1 MEGGVDDGG
10 VKGSRLESFE
20 EVLLA
25 FVTGEGR
32 DDEVEVGAVEGELV
46 VVLFSDFK
54 VAANIFRNLR
64 GGGGGE
70 AEDARDFEFFGEAGE
85 LEIIGSEVVAPFGDA
100 MGFVDGEEGEFHL
113 FEAGPEFLVGEAFGG
128 DVEEFEVVVF
138 EALVEVDDFV
148 FGEGGVESRGGDLFA
163 DQGVNLVLHQG
174 DEGGD
179 DEGEAIE
186 KEGGELVAE

>member
-1 MEGGVDDGG
+1 LEGGVDDGG

-70 AEDARDFEFFGEAGE
+70 AEDAR
-85 LEIIGSEVVAPFGDA
+85 DA